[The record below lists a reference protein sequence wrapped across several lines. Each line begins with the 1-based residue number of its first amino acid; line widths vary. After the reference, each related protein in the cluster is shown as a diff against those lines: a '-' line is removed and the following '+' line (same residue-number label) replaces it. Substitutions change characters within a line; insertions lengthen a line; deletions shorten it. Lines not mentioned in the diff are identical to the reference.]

1 MSHTA
6 LRCLALLRPDTRII
20 AEMPLSGLL
29 TMTLLLCTVTM
40 VESNSD
46 RPAVEVKEA
55 SFNYGSVKALD
66 GLSLEVPTGISFG
79 LLGPNGAGKTTL
91 IRVLVGLLKLKW
103 EFPSERRETPCRKLS
118 SLAYGYL
125 LSWAV

>member
-1 MSHTA
+1 
-6 LRCLALLRPDTRII
+6 
-20 AEMPLSGLL
+20 
-29 TMTLLLCTVTM
+29 M
-40 VESNSD
+40 VKSNSD

-79 LLGPNGAGKTTL
+79 LLGPNGADKTTR
-91 IRVLVGLLKLKW
+91 IRVLIQFLELKQEIPNEGRKT
-103 EFPSERRETPCRKLS
+103 SYRKLR

-125 LSWAV
+125 TGWAV